1 VPFIAYWYIA
11 NYTVIPTEYMANLTA
26 KCPPHTIARVFH
38 ERAFPYIGKTAL
50 GYFAYLGILT
60 HHKLLT
66 SNTTN
71 QGTDLWRSLVRLG
84 LSALLC
90 SLFLWQLQFVDWSY
104 PLFTLYL
111 NKTVIPCGFSAFLL
125 CSFMETLFEHMN
137 LLNRDYSSSKQKYC
151 IFVHQHSEGRGED
164 GSKRSKQYK
173 SGGGAGG
180 SGLGEALL

>member
-1 VPFIAYWYIA
+1 LTNLSSVSPRHTEYRPYLLNSAIVFSISQIVPFIAYWYIA

-90 SLFLWQLQFVDWSY
+90 SLFLWQL
-104 PLFTLYL
+104 
-111 NKTVIPCGFSAFLL
+111 
-125 CSFMETLFEHMN
+125 
-137 LLNRDYSSSKQKYC
+137 
-151 IFVHQHSEGRGED
+151 
-164 GSKRSKQYK
+164 
-173 SGGGAGG
+173 
-180 SGLGEALL
+180 